1 MKRRELIGWVGGGV
15 TIAFV
20 GDRLLNG
27 DIENPFTDNLNV
39 SSSAAEEGNSVKV
52 NVDWKNAIAQTT
64 PLLFGSN
71 DYEITDLNKAK
82 DLVFQKHL
90 QDLDIGLIRIHH
102 KELSDRWTNA
112 TTKTWDE
119 NKIKA
124 VFDVSYPQKPTIVQ
138 NIPGWTKWMKTDGDG
153 LLDSSEYDR
162 YADFCADLVTIL
174 NQRQHRNI
182 LYWEPFNEKE
192 QEYEKAG
199 KLDQLW
205 QIYNLAAKAMKSRDS
220 RIKVGGPALTWDND
234 RVLASFL
241 DRCGD
246 NVDFISWHRY
256 ASGDAKESNEK
267 ILAYPPEYKEQVKR
281 FRAIA
286 AKYIR
291 GRTIPLFL
299 SEYNINFTWDSG
311 ETRQNNHIGAVWF
324 ASSFKHLAESGI
336 EMAASWHLKDG
347 IYGIIDPSNKL
358 RPAANVF
365 TWANKYLIGTV
376 VETKSDRP
384 TLEAL
389 AVRQKDG
396 KRSLL
401 LINKSSVATR
411 VKLQTDDKDFAA
423 TKISNYY
430 LDEKG
435 VTNKSLTKIDAKGLM
450 MQPYSLSLLRF

>member
-1 MKRRELIGWVGGGV
+1 MKRREIIGWVGGGV
-15 TIAFV
+15 AIAFV
-20 GDRLLNG
+20 GDRLLQG
-27 DIENPFTDNLNV
+27 EIENPFTDNDV
-39 SSSAAEEGNSVKV
+39 FSSAAEEGNSVTV
-52 NVDWKNAIAQTT
+52 NIDWKNAIAQTT

-82 DLVFQKHL
+82 DRVFQKHL

-102 KELSDRWTNA
+102 RDLSDRWTSS
-112 TTKTWDE
+112 TTQTWDE

-124 VFDVSYPQKPTIVQ
+124 VFDVSYPQKPTLVQ
-138 NIPGWTKWMKTDGDG
+138 NIPGWTKWMKTDSDG
-153 LLDSSEYDR
+153 LLDPSEYDR
-162 YADFCADLVTIL
+162 YGDFCADLVTII
-174 NQRQHRNI
+174 NQKQHRNI

-192 QEYEKAG
+192 KEYEKAG

-220 RIKVGGPALTWDND
+220 RIKVGGAALTWDND
-234 RVLASFL
+234 SVLASFL

-267 ILAYPPEYKEQVKR
+267 ILAYPQEYREQVKR

-311 ETRQNNHIGAVWF
+311 ETRQNNYIGAVWF
-324 ASSFKHLAESGI
+324 ASTFKHLAESGI
-336 EMAASWHLKDG
+336 DMAASWHLKDG
-347 IYGIIDPSNKL
+347 IYGMIDPNNKL
-358 RPAANVF
+358 RPAASVF

-376 VETKSDRP
+376 VATKSDRS

-389 AVRQKDG
+389 AIRQKNG
-396 KRSLL
+396 MRSLL
-401 LINKSSVATR
+401 LINKLSVATN
-411 VKLQTDDKDFAA
+411 VKLQAEGKNFSA
-423 TKISNYY
+423 TKISTFN

-435 VTNKSLTKIDAKGLM
+435 VTNKTLTKIEDKGLM
-450 MQPYSLSLLRF
+450 MEPYSLSLLRFK

>member
-1 MKRRELIGWVGGGV
+1 MKRREIIGWVGGGV
-15 TIAFV
+15 AIAFV
-20 GDRLLNG
+20 GDRLLQG
-27 DIENPFTDNLNV
+27 EIDNPFTDNLDI
-39 SSSAAEEGNSVKV
+39 SSNAAAGSNLVTV
-52 NVDWKNAIAQTT
+52 NVEWKNAIAQAT

-82 DLVFQKHL
+82 DPVFQKHL
-90 QDLDIGLIRIHH
+90 QDFDIRLIRIHH
-102 KELSDRWTNA
+102 RDLSDRWTNA

-119 NKIKA
+119 NKLKA

-138 NIPGWTKWMKTDGDG
+138 NIPGWTKWMKTDSDG
-153 LLDSSEYDR
+153 LLDPSEYDR
-162 YADFCADLVTIL
+162 YADLCADLVTIL
-174 NQRQHRNI
+174 NQRQHRNT

-192 QEYEKAG
+192 REYEKTG

-205 QIYNLAAKAMKSRDS
+205 QIYNKAAKAMKSRDS
-220 RIKVGGPALTWDND
+220 RIKIGGPALTWDND
-234 RVLASFL
+234 SVLASFL

-267 ILAYPPEYKEQVKR
+267 ILAYPQQYREQVKR
-281 FRAIA
+281 FRAIV

-324 ASSFKHLAESGI
+324 ASTFKHLAESGI

-347 IYGIIDPSNKL
+347 IYGTIDPNNKL

-376 VETKSDRP
+376 METISDRT
-384 TLEAL
+384 TLEAM

-401 LINKSSVATR
+401 LINKSPVLTS
-411 VKLQTDDKDFAA
+411 VKLQTDGQDFSA
-423 TKISNYY
+423 TKISNFH

-435 VTNKSLTKIDAKGLM
+435 VTNKVLAKIEDKGLM
-450 MQPYSLSLLRF
+450 MQPYSLSLLLL